1 MLNKL
6 SVKTRLVCLAVLP
19 LMLLSLTLLAV
30 IIIQV
35 DKMQSKSLQSAEQL
49 LVESKQEELK
59 HIVNVA
65 YSTIAPLYESGE
77 SREQAIQVLKQISFG
92 QDGYLFGYTGD
103 AVRVF
108 SGMSEDNIGK
118 SYADFQDVNGVFLIQ
133 ELIKAG
139 KQNNLTDEDHF
150 VEYHFPRLGQTTPQ
164 PKLSYSMY
172 LPKWDLMIGTGIY
185 IDHIDSQI
193 AGVETIISQARR
205 DLVILVF
212 GAAAIALVA
221 FAAIGLSITRS
232 ILSPLQQT
240 AASIYN
246 LSQGSGNLQQRLKI
260 ADRHELGVLASNTNA
275 LLATLQTLITKVKNV
290 SQAVSEQSTALTSQA
305 ERINALSNS
314 QHREVEQIASAT
326 TEMSASASQAA
337 QNAAQAETAARQ
349 VEQECNA
356 AISSVTNSRSE
367 MQRLVEELS
376 KTNGVVN
383 KVGNDV
389 ENISGVLQVIENIA
403 EQTNLLALNAAI
415 EAARAGEQGRGFA
428 VVADEVRTLA
438 SRTQG
443 STEEIQQM
451 IEQLQKG
458 AKDASSVM
466 SASIK
471 RSELTAESINITAS
485 HLEGIDES
493 IHVLTN
499 ENTQIASASEEQN
512 IVSADITSRIVEIT
526 SQTTDLAKI
535 AAQNDNVATQLEQ
548 KVKEL
553 ETLVAQFNV

>member
-6 SVKTRLVCLAVLP
+6 SVKNRLVCLAVLP

>member
-164 PKLSYSMY
+164 PKLSYSIY